1 MNTLNS
7 ACNKHD
13 SVGHKCKSAC
23 NKYVSAGDKH
33 VTLHVI
39 WLELLKSYQNRKK
52 RNFRQ
57 ILSVPIVSIFVL
69 NIPLVLQVQIDCIAK
84 FRISL
89 HS

>member
-13 SVGHKCKSAC
+13 SAGHKCKSAC

-39 WLELLKSYQNRKK
+39 WLELLKSY
-52 RNFRQ
+52 
-57 ILSVPIVSIFVL
+57 
-69 NIPLVLQVQIDCIAK
+69 
-84 FRISL
+84 
-89 HS
+89 